1 MFRTRV
7 GWLQVLF
14 HAKSRRNAG
23 ATYFV
28 AGRDPAGMK
37 GSSLAQAHP
46 DDDLY
51 DGNHG
56 RCVMRDTHRP
66 ALLPALLPAPHL
78 VVLAERSEM
87 CGVRVQVVSVL
98 TICALL
104 LPVHCPLPGTC

>member
-56 RCVMRDTHRP
+56 RCVMRDTHC
-66 ALLPALLPAPHL
+66 PALLPAPHL
-78 VVLAERSEM
+78 VVLAERCVACVCELCLS
-87 CGVRVQVVSVL
+87 
-98 TICALL
+98 
-104 LPVHCPLPGTC
+104 

>member
-1 MFRTRV
+1 MCLTRV

-56 RCVMRDTHRP
+56 RCVMPHC
-66 ALLPALLPAPHL
+66 PALLPAPHL
-78 VVLAERSEM
+78 VLLAERCVACVCELSLDDL
-87 CGVRVQVVSVL
+87 RL
-98 TICALL
+98 AA
-104 LPVHCPLPGTC
+104 PCPLSLVPC